1 MSSEKMRR
9 FVPPLGWPFKFRAV
23 TTTPANRLP
32 RFVVLNRYPRQVIGF
47 AVRLPDD
54 QPLDVNKVNG
64 NHRALS
70 IMWANPA
77 RWWK

>member
-1 MSSEKMRR
+1 MSDPKPRL

-23 TTTPANRLP
+23 TVTPAERQR
-32 RFVVLNRYPRQVIGF
+32 RFVILNRFRRQVIGF
-47 AVRLPDD
+47 CVRLPDAD
-54 QPLDVNKVNG
+54 QQHG

-70 IMWANPA
+70 IIWAKPA